1 MTITLDSVTKEF
13 NRKPIF
19 RDVSFH
25 VEAGEVFGITGRNGS
40 GKSTLL
46 KIVAGLLTPTRGTVR
61 YANQNGPVESEH
73 LYRSIGFV
81 APYLNLYDE
90 FSAVENIRLFASV
103 RGIPCSVSDACALL
117 ERVGLPTDRLD
128 PIRAFSSGMKQR
140 MKLVFAILHR
150 PPVLLL
156 DEPISNLDRDGV
168 ETVYA
173 IIREQRVHGAVV
185 IATNDQSDIDQCD
198 RVYALQAPA
207 PPRGA

>member
-1 MTITLDSVTKEF
+1 MTITIDSVSKEF

-19 RDVSFH
+19 RDVSFE
-25 VEAGEVFGITGRNGS
+25 VNTGEVLAITGRNGS

-46 KIVAGLLTPTRGTVR
+46 KIVAGLLTPTRGAVR
-61 YANQNGPVESEH
+61 YSNANGTVESEH
-73 LYRSIGFV
+73 LYKSIGFV

-103 RGIPCSVSDACALL
+103 RGLSCTVSEAAALL
-117 ERVGLPTDRLD
+117 ERVGLPTDRND

-156 DEPISNLDRDGV
+156 DEPISNLDSDGV

-173 IIREQRVHGAVV
+173 IIREQRRHGTVV
-185 IATNDQSDIDQCD
+185 VATNDQSDIDQCD
-198 RVYALQAPA
+198 RAYALQPA
-207 PPRGA
+207 SRRPDA